1 MGAIVLTQQD
11 PAGELGG
18 VVLVQPV
25 EQGNV
30 QVSLPGKF
38 TVDKRT
44 EL

>member
-1 MGAIVLTQQD
+1 MGAIVLTEQD
-11 PAGELGG
+11 PARELGR
-18 VVLVQPV
+18 VVLVEPV

-30 QVSLPGKF
+30 EVSLPGKF

>member
-11 PAGELGG
+11 PAREFGR

-25 EQGNV
+25 EQGDMK
-30 QVSLPGKF
+30 VSLPGKF